1 MFSLYIHIPYCLR
14 KCPYCDFYSQSDRS
28 TLDEYIDVLISE
40 LKLYSA
46 FGDGKLVSIYWG
58 GGTPSLLAPQQVERV
73 HNVVAQQY
81 SIAPECEITF
91 ECNPEQGNAAYFQAL
106 QQCGIN
112 RLSLG
117 IQSFDAKTLQFL
129 GRRHS
134 VEAATAA
141 LDLAQTY
148 FAHVSADI
156 IYGVPGL
163 SNAQLASTL
172 EALCGVEHL
181 SAYHLSIEA
190 ATPFGRMHAK
200 GKLQEVDETTSVE
213 QFKLCDSML
222 RSAGYEHYEI
232 SNFAR
237 SGAYSVH
244 NMGYWFS
251 RPYVGIGA
259 SAHSFDGSR
268 RWWNA
273 SNLQEYRTQ
282 VLSGVQMPN
291 MEELSLEE
299 RWEEWLLTRLRTQW
313 GISLSEGL
321 EAFGAERIEQLQAKA
336 QPFLKSGQLYQQK
349 EQYIIPSEQYLV
361 ADAIIRAL
369 A

>member
-28 TLDEYIDVLISE
+28 TLDAYIEVLISE
-40 LKLYSA
+40 LKLYST
-46 FGDGKLVSIYWG
+46 FGHGELVSIYWG

-91 ECNPEQGNAAYFQAL
+91 ECNPEQGNAAYFRAL
-106 QQCGIN
+106 PQCGIN

-117 IQSFDAKTLQFL
+117 IQSFDAKTLEFL

-134 VEAATAA
+134 VETATAA

-163 SNAQLASTL
+163 SNTQLAATL

-190 ATPFGRMHAK
+190 ATPFGRMQAK
-200 GKLQEVDETTSVE
+200 GKLQEVAETTSIE
-213 QFKLCDSML
+213 QFRLCDSIL

-237 SGAYSVH
+237 GGAYSVH

-251 RPYVGIGA
+251 RPYLGIGA

-273 SNLQEYRTQ
+273 NNLQKYRAQ

-299 RWEEWLLTRLRTQW
+299 RWEEWILTRLRTQW

-321 EAFGAERIEQLQAKA
+321 ATFGKARIERFQAKA
-336 QPFLKSGQLYQQK
+336 QPFFKSGQLYQQGD
-349 EQYIIPSEQYLV
+349 QYIIPSEQYLV